1 MRKILRN
8 IFYAV
13 CAFFD
18 YVIKER
24 NAHILM
30 YHSFSG
36 DLFFS
41 VSRENFERQIQYLRK
56 RNYIFTNLHGLIDRM
71 NKEQSIKKHVVISID
86 DGHQDFKDVALPII
100 EKYNIP
106 VTLFWPT
113 GMPDSILRLS
123 TGENCSILSKKDIMD
138 IAGHPLV
145 ELGSHSVSHQELPFI
160 TTEALH
166 HELIDS
172 FLEIK
177 ELTRGDVSF
186 AYPRGKFNDVVK
198 KSTSLCGYYCACT
211 VIPGVVTPTSD
222 RYALSRISIDR
233 ETSMLAFKAKLS
245 WLFKLYAIVRP

>member
-1 MRKILRN
+1 MRKIVRN
-8 IFYAV
+8 IFYAL

-18 YVIKER
+18 YIIKER

-41 VSRENFERQIQYLRK
+41 VTKENLERQIQYLRK
-56 RNYIFTNLHGLIDRM
+56 RNYIFIDLRGLIERM
-71 NKEQSIKKHVVISID
+71 DKGQSIKRHVVISID
-86 DGHQDFKDVALPII
+86 DGYQDFKDVALPII

-113 GMPDSILRLS
+113 ALPDSVLTLS
-123 TGENCSILSKKDIMD
+123 TGEKCNILSKNDIID
-138 IAGHPLV
+138 IARHPLV

-177 ELTRGDVSF
+177 ELTRKNVAF
-186 AYPRGKFNDVVK
+186 AYPRGKFNNSVK
-198 KSTSLCGYYCACT
+198 KNVSLCGYYCACT
-211 VIPGVVTPTSD
+211 VIPGVVTLASD
-222 RYALSRISIDR
+222 RYALPRISIDR

-245 WLFKLYAIVRP
+245 WLFKLYAIVRS